1 VALIRRHARW
11 PAELADHHLRLA
23 YAEGTLAEQAGDPV
37 RARAAFARVVEADP
51 EFHDAAE
58 RLERLAAPG
67 APSAGGGATR

>member
-23 YAEGTLAEQAGDPV
+23 YAEGALAEQAGD
-37 RARAAFARVVEADP
+37 RARARDAFTRVVRADP

-67 APSAGGGATR
+67 APGTGGDA